1 MLAAVTREA
10 IEAAVDEWVRET
22 AIDPKIG
29 VPDSAGGFEITD
41 YRSHLIGHMPT
52 GDPPKTGLRSHHL
65 SLRFLLTAEEK
76 KATIDPMLERLRA
89 AALED
94 SELSG
99 RLDYRTRLELG
110 EAAVARRGEHN
121 RHGGPV
127 VVVDASVREFD
138 LGDEQSDND
147 PR

>member
-1 MLAAVTREA
+1 MLAAVTREE
-10 IEAAVDEWVRET
+10 IETAVDEWVREV
-22 AIDPKIG
+22 AINPAIG
-29 VPDSAGGFEITD
+29 VPDSAGGFEITG
-41 YRSHLIGHMPT
+41 YKSHLVGSTPT
-52 GDPPKTGLRSHHL
+52 GDPPTTGLRSHLL
-65 SLRFLLTAEEK
+65 SLRFLLTAEETK
-76 KATIDPMLERLRA
+76 ETIDPMLERLRA

-94 SELSG
+94 PELGG

-110 EAAVARRGEHN
+110 EAAVAKRGERN

-138 LGDEQSDND
+138 FGEEQSDDD